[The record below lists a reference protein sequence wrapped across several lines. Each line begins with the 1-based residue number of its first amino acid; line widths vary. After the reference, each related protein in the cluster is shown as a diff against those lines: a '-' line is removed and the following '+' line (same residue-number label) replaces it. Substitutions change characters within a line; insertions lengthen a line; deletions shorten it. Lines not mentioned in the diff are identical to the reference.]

1 MDNNFILMILM
12 KKFNN
17 MDIIKHIYDL
27 YLIDK
32 YFSENLNNKSIQLYK
47 NKFMNTN
54 YSNIIINKINY
65 NYLSLHFIKKLV
77 IIDNTLTLRFLDK
90 IPILIK
96 YLDYSYKNNEE
107 VFIKIIR
114 KDNSLIKYASQELKG
129 NREFIGKMIDVYP
142 ASIYY
147 AKKELKDD
155 YELALKAIKLDGDII
170 EYLSSRLRNNDEII
184 KISKENNYNY
194 HF

>member
-1 MDNNFILMILM
+1 MENEILLIL
-12 KKFNN
+12 KKLFTNDISNYIFN
-17 MDIIKHIYDL
+17 I
-27 YLIDK
+27 YLINK

-96 YLDYSYKNNEE
+96 YLDYTYKNNEE

>member
-1 MDNNFILMILM
+1 MENEILLIL
-12 KKFNN
+12 KKLFTNDISNYIFN
-17 MDIIKHIYDL
+17 I

-96 YLDYSYKNNEE
+96 YLDYTYKNNEE

>member
-1 MDNNFILMILM
+1 MENEILLIL
-12 KKFNN
+12 KKLFTNDISNYIFN
-17 MDIIKHIYDL
+17 I

>member
-1 MDNNFILMILM
+1 MENKILLIL
-12 KKFNN
+12 KKLFTNDISNYIFN
-17 MDIIKHIYDL
+17 I

>member
-1 MDNNFILMILM
+1 MLF
-12 KKFNN
+12 F
-17 MDIIKHIYDL
+17 Y
-27 YLIDK
+27 
-32 YFSENLNNKSIQLYK
+32 
-47 NKFMNTN
+47 
-54 YSNIIINKINY
+54 
-65 NYLSLHFIKKLV
+65 
-77 IIDNTLTLRFLDK
+77 
-90 IPILIK
+90 
-96 YLDYSYKNNEE
+96 
-107 VFIKIIR
+107 
-114 KDNSLIKYASQELKG
+114 LIKYASQELKG

>member
-1 MDNNFILMILM
+1 MENEILLIL
-12 KKFNN
+12 KKLFTNDISNYIFN
-17 MDIIKHIYDL
+17 I
-27 YLIDK
+27 YLINK

-96 YLDYSYKNNEE
+96 YLDYTYKNNEE

-147 AKKELKDD
+147 AKKELRDD
-155 YELALKAIKLDGDII
+155 YELALKAVKLDGDII
-170 EYLSSRLRNNDEII
+170 EYLSDRLKNNDEII
-184 KISKENNYNY
+184 KISKINNYNF
-194 HF
+194 HS

>member
-1 MDNNFILMILM
+1 MENEVLLIL
-12 KKFNN
+12 KKLFTNDISNYIFN
-17 MDIIKHIYDL
+17 I
-27 YLIDK
+27 YLINK

>member
-1 MDNNFILMILM
+1 MENEILLTLRRLFTNDISNYI
-12 KKFNN
+12 FN
-17 MDIIKHIYDL
+17 I
-27 YLIDK
+27 YLINK

-47 NKFMNTN
+47 NKYMNTN
-54 YSNIIINKINY
+54 YKNIIINKINY

-77 IIDNTLTLRFLDK
+77 LIDNTITLKILER

-96 YLDYSYKNNEE
+96 YLDYEYKNNEE
-107 VFIKIIR
+107 LLSIIIK
-114 KDNSLIKYASQELKG
+114 KDNSLIKYASQELRG
-129 NREFIGKMIDVYP
+129 NKEFIGKMIDVYP

-147 AKKELKDD
+147 AKKELRDD

-184 KISKENNYNY
+184 KISKENSHNYY
-194 HF
+194 KY

>member
-1 MDNNFILMILM
+1 MENEILLIL
-12 KKFNN
+12 KKLFTNDISNYIFN
-17 MDIIKHIYDL
+17 I
-27 YLIDK
+27 YLINK

>member
-1 MDNNFILMILM
+1 MENEILLIL
-12 KKFNN
+12 KKLFTNDISNYIFN
-17 MDIIKHIYDL
+17 I
-27 YLIDK
+27 YLINK

-96 YLDYSYKNNEE
+96 YLDYTYKNNEE

-114 KDNSLIKYASQELKG
+114 KDNK
-129 NREFIGKMIDVYP
+129 
-142 ASIYY
+142 
-147 AKKELKDD
+147 
-155 YELALKAIKLDGDII
+155 
-170 EYLSSRLRNNDEII
+170 YLSR
-184 KISKENNYNY
+184 
-194 HF
+194 